1 MAAITVLI
9 ADRHALFR
17 RSLRQLC
24 EINGGFQ
31 VVAEATTAAEL
42 LALAAQLR
50 SDAVLAEM
58 QLAELEGVATTRR
71 LLADQPALVTVLLAF
86 AWDDDTLE
94 RARRSG
100 ARAWLAKDCA
110 EAALFAALR
119 SGQLPAPEHQ
129 PPAMGWRPPPDPRV
143 RRRCNLCTLIR

>member
-1 MAAITVLI
+1 MPATTIVI
-9 ADRHALFR
+9 ADKHDLFR
-17 RSLRQLC
+17 RSLCQLC

-42 LALAAQLR
+42 VALAAQLR
-50 SDAVLAEM
+50 PDAVLADM
-58 QLAELEGVATTRR
+58 QLAELDGAETTR
-71 LLADQPALVTVLLAF
+71 LLLVEQPDLVTILLAF
-86 AWDDDTLE
+86 AWDEETLE

-119 SGQLPAPEHQ
+119 TGEPTAPTHQ
-129 PPAMGWRPPPDPRV
+129 PATRGRSV
-143 RRRCNLCTLIR
+143 AH

>member
-24 EINGGFQ
+24 EINGGFR
-31 VVAEATTAAEL
+31 VVAEAATAAEL
-42 LALAAQLR
+42 LALAARLR
-50 SDAVLAEM
+50 PDAVLADM
-58 QLAELEGVATTRR
+58 QLAEL
-71 LLADQPALVTVLLAF
+71 DF
-86 AWDDDTLE
+86 AWDDDTLDQ
-94 RARRSG
+94 ARRSG

-119 SGQLPAPEHQ
+119 SGQPPAPAHQ
-129 PPAMGWRPPPDPRV
+129 PPARGRKPPPHPRI
-143 RRRCNLCTLIR
+143 RHRCNLCSQIGAILHLCAGP